1 MPCTRADLGVAGRLD
16 RTRRA
21 GDHNDIVSAD
31 SYADALERLFADYED
46 RHTFAVI
53 QNVVVEC
60 RTQLAGQTPPSAL
73 PELLDRLAR
82 QRLDDLPPTRQN
94 NR

>member
-1 MPCTRADLGVAGRLD
+1 M
-16 RTRRA
+16 
-21 GDHNDIVSAD
+21 SAD
-31 SYADALERLFADYED
+31 SYADALERLFAVYED

-53 QNVVVEC
+53 ENVVLEC
-60 RTQLAGQTPPSAL
+60 RRHLAGQTPPGAL

-82 QRLDDLPPTRQN
+82 QRLDDLPRTRQD